1 MSKNIK
7 TQEAKLD
14 LITKFL
20 DYANCADAS
29 YAMLQYV
36 FKGIIKYK
44 NDNGNE
50 LEKKVDTQR
59 LGDKHNNQNSTYAR
73 AIQARFEQN
82 KIVKIEPKY
91 CISLINTCFDSKEIT
106 LDNDISRVGLNDAL
120 SKRTIDFVNRFKLLK
135 HQPNTTSGFSATLF
149 EDTKDNNQKII
160 VIRGTEPTSNFSVD
174 ILDADVDLALG
185 KVPYNQYLDM
195 IKFYSECVKEFP
207 NIIKDK
213 GLVIVG
219 HSLGGALAQLLTLSL
234 ASVNSS
240 ANVKEI
246 YTFNSPGAKE
256 LKALNLNQ
264 IYRIDG
270 KIINSDN
277 KEQALFY
284 QIRSY
289 KYQKSIEINLI
300 GYDSNL
306 FQNIKSYF
314 HNKTNLKEHYIF
326 IKTNII
332 YSKSTNYFYDI
343 FEVDE
348 VFINCVNQ
356 LLTNLN
362 IKNILATSD
371 NTYHIETDT
380 DSDASNT
387 KEVIQD
393 LGVDI
398 DGKHYIVNLGDR
410 FWDSH
415 FLEPT
420 IIELNYILNLMK
432 NKEIDNLLEYN
443 INKDEEL
450 WTFIKYHNNVLA
462 TARTR
467 YDDRILSY
475 FSIPKLS
482 NDFSNSL
489 EYLQIHYLPKE
500 PKKPLF
506 AANIQ
511 GFSSTQLQAL
521 EEYKIKK
528 AKYDEK
534 LKWYELYKVKYERE
548 QQIFNQKFKEYFSE
562 IIFYQNRLYSHKKTQ
577 EKIILNAIIQQINQK
592 DITYFNLYSVIE
604 FLKENKAYYKYIDLN
619 EIQDLILN
627 DLDNK
632 LGYFYCLYV
641 CINLIVLREDK
652 NTYFTQATAINNL
665 GYNSTFTKIFIL
677 DKEKLNDTYLDAR
690 KRLYKSINTLK
701 EKRNEKIKDI
711 QDYLN
716 KEISLQDNLNN
727 QSFNTKENDVNLI
740 LNEVFN
746 IEQFYDKNTNTIVLK
761 TNNIKIIFL
770 DKVNLQDLQDN
781 SNNTS
786 FISMSNLI
794 HIYDNHCDIFAK
806 DRSVLD
812 IKDIEEKYQIDFKSL
827 DIKIFL
833 NSTLLTGSNELPNNP
848 FYFGELDQDN
858 TIKQDTPSYYF
869 SPKDESSGLGRLSIF
884 YKNDELCLLNYSI
897 IENSLNIKLEC
908 LSKQSLEYK
917 DLISNTL
924 KEQKTTQVDKK
935 QAIAKLHALLENQNL
950 ECIHG
955 GKVILKSNKGKT
967 FKDDGVPIMLES
979 DLLNS
984 SIVACPNTIA
994 GVSVPCT
1001 KVVNVKGSL
1010 SQKKVNNEYVILQ
1023 ELISACKTDKG
1034 FALKVSFTPTKFKF
1048 DHSFDPKEGLGEQSK
1063 NQIELKEPI
1072 IRLHYKSD
1080 RFQKDNLP
1088 IYNLLINNEKKE
1100 QNKALNE
1107 FNIDLKDIE
1116 DINILNQ
1123 FKQDFSKDYEFKELN
1138 LSFDT
1143 NLIKLY
1149 FIIPKNIAKVYK
1161 SAYKEF
1167 ENKDLGVGYFTQLHE
1182 YDKIIKNALEDN
1194 KELNEYHFSFLAPA
1208 KMQNLKLQIAQG
1220 LDEILEDEDRKQE
1233 LYVCKFV
1240 VVNGV
1245 SENNAQEIIPDNVI
1259 RIQTQDGS
1267 GEFIEIV
1274 FPSQLELNDKP
1285 LEDVSYTFVPA
1296 LRGIKQFFKDTEYL
1310 KPRTLTK
1317 DEVLQIVDKL
1327 PKNVRD
1333 KRRRIVEN
1341 KEELDKLWKK
1351 LTKNSE
1357 EFENK
1362 VDKKYGQPIYMRKL
1376 DDQTIIQYKKTSKS
1390 GGETIEINSNKP
1402 RGNLKTIHIENGIKN
1417 EI

>member
-1 MSKNIK
+1 MLN
-7 TQEAKLD
+7 T
-14 LITKFL
+14 FL
-20 DYANCADAS
+20 Y
-29 YAMLQYV
+29 
-36 FKGIIKYK
+36 
-44 NDNGNE
+44 
-50 LEKKVDTQR
+50 
-59 LGDKHNNQNSTYAR
+59 
-73 AIQARFEQN
+73 
-82 KIVKIEPKY
+82 
-91 CISLINTCFDSKEIT
+91 
-106 LDNDISRVGLNDAL
+106 
-120 SKRTIDFVNRFKLLK
+120 
-135 HQPNTTSGFSATLF
+135 
-149 EDTKDNNQKII
+149 
-160 VIRGTEPTSNFSVD
+160 
-174 ILDADVDLALG
+174 
-185 KVPYNQYLDM
+185 
-195 IKFYSECVKEFP
+195 
-207 NIIKDK
+207 
-213 GLVIVG
+213 
-219 HSLGGALAQLLTLSL
+219 
-234 ASVNSS
+234 
-240 ANVKEI
+240 
-246 YTFNSPGAKE
+246 
-256 LKALNLNQ
+256 
-264 IYRIDG
+264 
-270 KIINSDN
+270 
-277 KEQALFY
+277 
-284 QIRSY
+284 
-289 KYQKSIEINLI
+289 
-300 GYDSNL
+300 
-306 FQNIKSYF
+306 
-314 HNKTNLKEHYIF
+314 
-326 IKTNII
+326 
-332 YSKSTNYFYDI
+332 
-343 FEVDE
+343 
-348 VFINCVNQ
+348 
-356 LLTNLN
+356 
-362 IKNILATSD
+362 
-371 NTYHIETDT
+371 
-380 DSDASNT
+380 
-387 KEVIQD
+387 
-393 LGVDI
+393 
-398 DGKHYIVNLGDR
+398 
-410 FWDSH
+410 
-415 FLEPT
+415 
-420 IIELNYILNLMK
+420 ELNYHHTKKTNSLVSAIFNLM
-432 NKEIDNLLEYN
+432 
-443 INKDEEL
+443 
-450 WTFIKYHNNVLA
+450 
-462 TARTR
+462 
-467 YDDRILSY
+467 
-475 FSIPKLS
+475 
-482 NDFSNSL
+482 
-489 EYLQIHYLPKE
+489 
-500 PKKPLF
+500 
-506 AANIQ
+506 
-511 GFSSTQLQAL
+511 
-521 EEYKIKK
+521 
-528 AKYDEK
+528 
-534 LKWYELYKVKYERE
+534 
-548 QQIFNQKFKEYFSE
+548 
-562 IIFYQNRLYSHKKTQ
+562 
-577 EKIILNAIIQQINQK
+577 QK
-592 DITYFNLYSVIE
+592 DKNFYIKHLDLKDIDEINIE
-604 FLKENKAYYKYIDLN
+604 SDISLLRA
-619 EIQDLILN
+619 
-627 DLDNK
+627 
-632 LGYFYCLYV
+632 LYV
-641 CINLIVLREDK
+641 CKEYVFYKE
-652 NTYFTQATAINNL
+652 NNETFL
-665 GYNSTFTKIFIL
+665 NSSVIGYNSTFTKIFIL

-897 IENSLNIKLEC
+897 LENSLNIKLEC

-1100 QNKALNE
+1100 QDKALNE
-1107 FNIDLKDIE
+1107 FNIDLKDLKDIE

-1245 SENNAQEIIPDNVI
+1245 SENNAQEKITHLSN
-1259 RIQTQDGS
+1259 DGQNLLKN
-1267 GEFIEIV
+1267 IE
-1274 FPSQLELNDKP
+1274 K
-1285 LEDVSYTFVPA
+1285 
-1296 LRGIKQFFKDTEYL
+1296 LRL
-1310 KPRTLTK
+1310 KPYNDQNGKEITSYVKGATIGYGHLIGQNEWDLYKNGITLQ
-1317 DEVLQIVDKL
+1317 EADKL
-1327 PKNVRD
+1327 FKSDLLPF
-1333 KRRRIVEN
+1333 EN
-1341 KEELDKLWKK
+1341 AV
-1351 LTKNSE
+1351 KNSINSSLAQN
-1357 EFENK
+1357 EFDALVILCFNIGIDNFKNSSVAKIINGEKTGYKTLKEAWMAWNKSQNK
-1362 VDKKYGQPIYMRKL
+1362 VMQGL
-1376 DDQTIIQYKKTSKS
+1376 
-1390 GGETIEINSNKP
+1390 INRRNA
-1402 RGNLKTIHIENGIKN
+1402 E
-1417 EI
+1417 

>member
-1 MSKNIK
+1 MIGK
-7 TQEAKLD
+7 D
-14 LITKFL
+14 FL
-20 DYANCADAS
+20 
-29 YAMLQYV
+29 
-36 FKGIIKYK
+36 
-44 NDNGNE
+44 
-50 LEKKVDTQR
+50 
-59 LGDKHNNQNSTYAR
+59 
-73 AIQARFEQN
+73 
-82 KIVKIEPKY
+82 
-91 CISLINTCFDSKEIT
+91 
-106 LDNDISRVGLNDAL
+106 
-120 SKRTIDFVNRFKLLK
+120 
-135 HQPNTTSGFSATLF
+135 
-149 EDTKDNNQKII
+149 
-160 VIRGTEPTSNFSVD
+160 
-174 ILDADVDLALG
+174 
-185 KVPYNQYLDM
+185 
-195 IKFYSECVKEFP
+195 YS
-207 NIIKDK
+207 IHKDK
-213 GLVIVG
+213 
-219 HSLGGALAQLLTLSL
+219 
-234 ASVNSS
+234 
-240 ANVKEI
+240 
-246 YTFNSPGAKE
+246 
-256 LKALNLNQ
+256 
-264 IYRIDG
+264 
-270 KIINSDN
+270 
-277 KEQALFY
+277 
-284 QIRSY
+284 
-289 KYQKSIEINLI
+289 KSIYLFCENKSII
-300 GYDSNL
+300 DCQSIYD
-306 FQNIKSYF
+306 
-314 HNKTNLKEHYIF
+314 
-326 IKTNII
+326 
-332 YSKSTNYFYDI
+332 
-343 FEVDE
+343 
-348 VFINCVNQ
+348 
-356 LLTNLN
+356 
-362 IKNILATSD
+362 
-371 NTYHIETDT
+371 
-380 DSDASNT
+380 
-387 KEVIQD
+387 
-393 LGVDI
+393 
-398 DGKHYIVNLGDR
+398 
-410 FWDSH
+410 
-415 FLEPT
+415 
-420 IIELNYILNLMK
+420 
-432 NKEIDNLLEYN
+432 
-443 INKDEEL
+443 
-450 WTFIKYHNNVLA
+450 
-462 TARTR
+462 
-467 YDDRILSY
+467 
-475 FSIPKLS
+475 
-482 NDFSNSL
+482 
-489 EYLQIHYLPKE
+489 
-500 PKKPLF
+500 
-506 AANIQ
+506 
-511 GFSSTQLQAL
+511 
-521 EEYKIKK
+521 
-528 AKYDEK
+528 
-534 LKWYELYKVKYERE
+534 ELYKLEATTDFTFE
-548 QQIFNQKFKEYFSE
+548 ELQS
-562 IIFYQNRLYSHKKTQ
+562 YQ
-577 EKIILNAIIQQINQK
+577 
-592 DITYFNLYSVIE
+592 
-604 FLKENKAYYKYIDLN
+604 AY
-619 EIQDLILN
+619 
-627 DLDNK
+627 
-632 LGYFYCLYV
+632 
-641 CINLIVLREDK
+641 
-652 NTYFTQATAINNL
+652 
-665 GYNSTFTKIFIL
+665 
-677 DKEKLNDTYLDAR
+677 
-690 KRLYKSINTLK
+690 
-701 EKRNEKIKDI
+701 
-711 QDYLN
+711 
-716 KEISLQDNLNN
+716 
-727 QSFNTKENDVNLI
+727 
-740 LNEVFN
+740 
-746 IEQFYDKNTNTIVLK
+746 
-761 TNNIKIIFL
+761 
-770 DKVNLQDLQDN
+770 
-781 SNNTS
+781 
-786 FISMSNLI
+786 
-794 HIYDNHCDIFAK
+794 
-806 DRSVLD
+806 
-812 IKDIEEKYQIDFKSL
+812 
-827 DIKIFL
+827 IFL

-869 SPKDESSGLGRLSIF
+869 SPKDESSGKGRLSIF

-897 IENSLNIKLEC
+897 LENSLNIKLEC

-1107 FNIDLKDIE
+1107 FNIDLKDLKDIE
-1116 DINILNQ
+1116 DLNILNQ

-1245 SENNAQEIIPDNVI
+1245 SENNTQEIIPDNVI

-1296 LRGIKQFFKDTEYL
+1296 LKFFKDTEYL

>member
-1 MSKNIK
+1 MIGK
-7 TQEAKLD
+7 D
-14 LITKFL
+14 FL
-20 DYANCADAS
+20 
-29 YAMLQYV
+29 
-36 FKGIIKYK
+36 
-44 NDNGNE
+44 
-50 LEKKVDTQR
+50 
-59 LGDKHNNQNSTYAR
+59 
-73 AIQARFEQN
+73 
-82 KIVKIEPKY
+82 
-91 CISLINTCFDSKEIT
+91 
-106 LDNDISRVGLNDAL
+106 
-120 SKRTIDFVNRFKLLK
+120 
-135 HQPNTTSGFSATLF
+135 
-149 EDTKDNNQKII
+149 
-160 VIRGTEPTSNFSVD
+160 
-174 ILDADVDLALG
+174 
-185 KVPYNQYLDM
+185 
-195 IKFYSECVKEFP
+195 YS
-207 NIIKDK
+207 IHKDK
-213 GLVIVG
+213 
-219 HSLGGALAQLLTLSL
+219 
-234 ASVNSS
+234 
-240 ANVKEI
+240 
-246 YTFNSPGAKE
+246 
-256 LKALNLNQ
+256 
-264 IYRIDG
+264 
-270 KIINSDN
+270 
-277 KEQALFY
+277 
-284 QIRSY
+284 
-289 KYQKSIEINLI
+289 KSIYLFCENKSII
-300 GYDSNL
+300 DCQSIYD
-306 FQNIKSYF
+306 
-314 HNKTNLKEHYIF
+314 
-326 IKTNII
+326 
-332 YSKSTNYFYDI
+332 
-343 FEVDE
+343 
-348 VFINCVNQ
+348 
-356 LLTNLN
+356 
-362 IKNILATSD
+362 
-371 NTYHIETDT
+371 
-380 DSDASNT
+380 
-387 KEVIQD
+387 
-393 LGVDI
+393 
-398 DGKHYIVNLGDR
+398 
-410 FWDSH
+410 
-415 FLEPT
+415 
-420 IIELNYILNLMK
+420 
-432 NKEIDNLLEYN
+432 
-443 INKDEEL
+443 
-450 WTFIKYHNNVLA
+450 
-462 TARTR
+462 
-467 YDDRILSY
+467 
-475 FSIPKLS
+475 
-482 NDFSNSL
+482 
-489 EYLQIHYLPKE
+489 
-500 PKKPLF
+500 
-506 AANIQ
+506 
-511 GFSSTQLQAL
+511 
-521 EEYKIKK
+521 
-528 AKYDEK
+528 
-534 LKWYELYKVKYERE
+534 ELYKLEATTDFTFE
-548 QQIFNQKFKEYFSE
+548 ELQN
-562 IIFYQNRLYSHKKTQ
+562 YQ
-577 EKIILNAIIQQINQK
+577 
-592 DITYFNLYSVIE
+592 
-604 FLKENKAYYKYIDLN
+604 AY
-619 EIQDLILN
+619 
-627 DLDNK
+627 
-632 LGYFYCLYV
+632 
-641 CINLIVLREDK
+641 
-652 NTYFTQATAINNL
+652 
-665 GYNSTFTKIFIL
+665 
-677 DKEKLNDTYLDAR
+677 
-690 KRLYKSINTLK
+690 
-701 EKRNEKIKDI
+701 
-711 QDYLN
+711 
-716 KEISLQDNLNN
+716 
-727 QSFNTKENDVNLI
+727 
-740 LNEVFN
+740 
-746 IEQFYDKNTNTIVLK
+746 
-761 TNNIKIIFL
+761 
-770 DKVNLQDLQDN
+770 
-781 SNNTS
+781 
-786 FISMSNLI
+786 
-794 HIYDNHCDIFAK
+794 
-806 DRSVLD
+806 
-812 IKDIEEKYQIDFKSL
+812 
-827 DIKIFL
+827 IFL

-1107 FNIDLKDIE
+1107 FNIDLKDLKDIE

-1167 ENKDLGVGYFTQLHE
+1167 KNKDLGAGYFTQLHE

-1245 SENNAQEIIPDNVI
+1245 SENNTQEIIPDNVI

-1296 LRGIKQFFKDTEYL
+1296 LKFFKDTEYL

>member
-1 MSKNIK
+1 MLN
-7 TQEAKLD
+7 T
-14 LITKFL
+14 FL
-20 DYANCADAS
+20 Y
-29 YAMLQYV
+29 
-36 FKGIIKYK
+36 
-44 NDNGNE
+44 
-50 LEKKVDTQR
+50 
-59 LGDKHNNQNSTYAR
+59 
-73 AIQARFEQN
+73 
-82 KIVKIEPKY
+82 
-91 CISLINTCFDSKEIT
+91 
-106 LDNDISRVGLNDAL
+106 
-120 SKRTIDFVNRFKLLK
+120 
-135 HQPNTTSGFSATLF
+135 
-149 EDTKDNNQKII
+149 
-160 VIRGTEPTSNFSVD
+160 
-174 ILDADVDLALG
+174 
-185 KVPYNQYLDM
+185 
-195 IKFYSECVKEFP
+195 
-207 NIIKDK
+207 
-213 GLVIVG
+213 
-219 HSLGGALAQLLTLSL
+219 
-234 ASVNSS
+234 
-240 ANVKEI
+240 
-246 YTFNSPGAKE
+246 
-256 LKALNLNQ
+256 
-264 IYRIDG
+264 
-270 KIINSDN
+270 
-277 KEQALFY
+277 
-284 QIRSY
+284 
-289 KYQKSIEINLI
+289 
-300 GYDSNL
+300 
-306 FQNIKSYF
+306 
-314 HNKTNLKEHYIF
+314 
-326 IKTNII
+326 
-332 YSKSTNYFYDI
+332 
-343 FEVDE
+343 
-348 VFINCVNQ
+348 
-356 LLTNLN
+356 
-362 IKNILATSD
+362 
-371 NTYHIETDT
+371 
-380 DSDASNT
+380 
-387 KEVIQD
+387 
-393 LGVDI
+393 
-398 DGKHYIVNLGDR
+398 
-410 FWDSH
+410 
-415 FLEPT
+415 
-420 IIELNYILNLMK
+420 ELNYHHTKKTKSLVSAIFNLM
-432 NKEIDNLLEYN
+432 
-443 INKDEEL
+443 
-450 WTFIKYHNNVLA
+450 
-462 TARTR
+462 
-467 YDDRILSY
+467 
-475 FSIPKLS
+475 
-482 NDFSNSL
+482 
-489 EYLQIHYLPKE
+489 
-500 PKKPLF
+500 
-506 AANIQ
+506 
-511 GFSSTQLQAL
+511 
-521 EEYKIKK
+521 
-528 AKYDEK
+528 
-534 LKWYELYKVKYERE
+534 
-548 QQIFNQKFKEYFSE
+548 
-562 IIFYQNRLYSHKKTQ
+562 
-577 EKIILNAIIQQINQK
+577 QK
-592 DITYFNLYSVIE
+592 DKNFYIKHLDLKDIDEINIE
-604 FLKENKAYYKYIDLN
+604 SDISLLRA
-619 EIQDLILN
+619 
-627 DLDNK
+627 
-632 LGYFYCLYV
+632 LYV
-641 CINLIVLREDK
+641 CKEYVFYKE
-652 NTYFTQATAINNL
+652 NNETFL
-665 GYNSTFTKIFIL
+665 NSSVIGYNSTFTKIFIL

-711 QDYLN
+711 QDYLD

-770 DKVNLQDLQDN
+770 DKVNLQDN

-984 SIVACPNTIA
+984 SIVACPHTIA
-994 GVSVPCT
+994 NVSYPCT

-1100 QNKALNE
+1100 QDKALNE
-1107 FNIDLKDIE
+1107 FNIDLKDLKDIE

-1167 ENKDLGVGYFTQLHE
+1167 ENKDLGAGYFTQLHE

-1245 SENNAQEIIPDNVI
+1245 SENNTQEIIPDNVI

>member
-1 MSKNIK
+1 
-7 TQEAKLD
+7 
-14 LITKFL
+14 
-20 DYANCADAS
+20 
-29 YAMLQYV
+29 
-36 FKGIIKYK
+36 
-44 NDNGNE
+44 
-50 LEKKVDTQR
+50 
-59 LGDKHNNQNSTYAR
+59 
-73 AIQARFEQN
+73 
-82 KIVKIEPKY
+82 
-91 CISLINTCFDSKEIT
+91 
-106 LDNDISRVGLNDAL
+106 
-120 SKRTIDFVNRFKLLK
+120 
-135 HQPNTTSGFSATLF
+135 
-149 EDTKDNNQKII
+149 
-160 VIRGTEPTSNFSVD
+160 
-174 ILDADVDLALG
+174 
-185 KVPYNQYLDM
+185 
-195 IKFYSECVKEFP
+195 
-207 NIIKDK
+207 
-213 GLVIVG
+213 
-219 HSLGGALAQLLTLSL
+219 
-234 ASVNSS
+234 
-240 ANVKEI
+240 
-246 YTFNSPGAKE
+246 
-256 LKALNLNQ
+256 
-264 IYRIDG
+264 
-270 KIINSDN
+270 
-277 KEQALFY
+277 
-284 QIRSY
+284 
-289 KYQKSIEINLI
+289 
-300 GYDSNL
+300 
-306 FQNIKSYF
+306 
-314 HNKTNLKEHYIF
+314 
-326 IKTNII
+326 
-332 YSKSTNYFYDI
+332 
-343 FEVDE
+343 
-348 VFINCVNQ
+348 
-356 LLTNLN
+356 
-362 IKNILATSD
+362 
-371 NTYHIETDT
+371 
-380 DSDASNT
+380 
-387 KEVIQD
+387 
-393 LGVDI
+393 
-398 DGKHYIVNLGDR
+398 
-410 FWDSH
+410 
-415 FLEPT
+415 
-420 IIELNYILNLMK
+420 
-432 NKEIDNLLEYN
+432 
-443 INKDEEL
+443 
-450 WTFIKYHNNVLA
+450 
-462 TARTR
+462 
-467 YDDRILSY
+467 
-475 FSIPKLS
+475 
-482 NDFSNSL
+482 
-489 EYLQIHYLPKE
+489 
-500 PKKPLF
+500 
-506 AANIQ
+506 
-511 GFSSTQLQAL
+511 
-521 EEYKIKK
+521 
-528 AKYDEK
+528 
-534 LKWYELYKVKYERE
+534 
-548 QQIFNQKFKEYFSE
+548 
-562 IIFYQNRLYSHKKTQ
+562 
-577 EKIILNAIIQQINQK
+577 
-592 DITYFNLYSVIE
+592 
-604 FLKENKAYYKYIDLN
+604 
-619 EIQDLILN
+619 
-627 DLDNK
+627 
-632 LGYFYCLYV
+632 
-641 CINLIVLREDK
+641 
-652 NTYFTQATAINNL
+652 
-665 GYNSTFTKIFIL
+665 
-677 DKEKLNDTYLDAR
+677 
-690 KRLYKSINTLK
+690 
-701 EKRNEKIKDI
+701 
-711 QDYLN
+711 
-716 KEISLQDNLNN
+716 
-727 QSFNTKENDVNLI
+727 NTKENDVNLI

-770 DKVNLQDLQDN
+770 DKVNLQDN

-1100 QNKALNE
+1100 QDKALNE
-1107 FNIDLKDIE
+1107 FNIDLKDLKDIE

-1245 SENNAQEIIPDNVI
+1245 SENNAQEKITHLSN
-1259 RIQTQDGS
+1259 DGQNLLKN
-1267 GEFIEIV
+1267 IE
-1274 FPSQLELNDKP
+1274 K
-1285 LEDVSYTFVPA
+1285 
-1296 LRGIKQFFKDTEYL
+1296 LRL
-1310 KPRTLTK
+1310 KPYNDQNGKEITSYVKGATIGYGHLIGQNEWDLYKNGITLQ
-1317 DEVLQIVDKL
+1317 EADKL
-1327 PKNVRD
+1327 FKSDLLPF
-1333 KRRRIVEN
+1333 EN
-1341 KEELDKLWKK
+1341 AV
-1351 LTKNSE
+1351 KNSINSSLAQN
-1357 EFENK
+1357 EFDALVILCFNIGIDNFKNSSVAKIINGEKTGYKTLKEAWMAWNKSQNK
-1362 VDKKYGQPIYMRKL
+1362 VMQGLINRRNAEYKL
-1376 DDQTIIQYKKTSKS
+1376 YIQ
-1390 GGETIEINSNKP
+1390 GGYEKW
-1402 RGNLKTIHIENGIKN
+1402 
-1417 EI
+1417 

>member
-1 MSKNIK
+1 MLN
-7 TQEAKLD
+7 T
-14 LITKFL
+14 FL
-20 DYANCADAS
+20 Y
-29 YAMLQYV
+29 
-36 FKGIIKYK
+36 
-44 NDNGNE
+44 
-50 LEKKVDTQR
+50 
-59 LGDKHNNQNSTYAR
+59 
-73 AIQARFEQN
+73 
-82 KIVKIEPKY
+82 
-91 CISLINTCFDSKEIT
+91 
-106 LDNDISRVGLNDAL
+106 
-120 SKRTIDFVNRFKLLK
+120 
-135 HQPNTTSGFSATLF
+135 
-149 EDTKDNNQKII
+149 
-160 VIRGTEPTSNFSVD
+160 
-174 ILDADVDLALG
+174 
-185 KVPYNQYLDM
+185 
-195 IKFYSECVKEFP
+195 
-207 NIIKDK
+207 
-213 GLVIVG
+213 
-219 HSLGGALAQLLTLSL
+219 
-234 ASVNSS
+234 
-240 ANVKEI
+240 
-246 YTFNSPGAKE
+246 
-256 LKALNLNQ
+256 
-264 IYRIDG
+264 
-270 KIINSDN
+270 
-277 KEQALFY
+277 
-284 QIRSY
+284 
-289 KYQKSIEINLI
+289 
-300 GYDSNL
+300 
-306 FQNIKSYF
+306 
-314 HNKTNLKEHYIF
+314 
-326 IKTNII
+326 
-332 YSKSTNYFYDI
+332 
-343 FEVDE
+343 
-348 VFINCVNQ
+348 
-356 LLTNLN
+356 
-362 IKNILATSD
+362 
-371 NTYHIETDT
+371 
-380 DSDASNT
+380 
-387 KEVIQD
+387 
-393 LGVDI
+393 
-398 DGKHYIVNLGDR
+398 
-410 FWDSH
+410 
-415 FLEPT
+415 
-420 IIELNYILNLMK
+420 ELNYHHTKKTKSLVSAIFNLM
-432 NKEIDNLLEYN
+432 
-443 INKDEEL
+443 
-450 WTFIKYHNNVLA
+450 
-462 TARTR
+462 
-467 YDDRILSY
+467 
-475 FSIPKLS
+475 
-482 NDFSNSL
+482 
-489 EYLQIHYLPKE
+489 
-500 PKKPLF
+500 
-506 AANIQ
+506 
-511 GFSSTQLQAL
+511 
-521 EEYKIKK
+521 
-528 AKYDEK
+528 
-534 LKWYELYKVKYERE
+534 
-548 QQIFNQKFKEYFSE
+548 
-562 IIFYQNRLYSHKKTQ
+562 
-577 EKIILNAIIQQINQK
+577 QK
-592 DITYFNLYSVIE
+592 DKNFYIKHLDLKDIDEINIE
-604 FLKENKAYYKYIDLN
+604 SDISLLRA
-619 EIQDLILN
+619 
-627 DLDNK
+627 
-632 LGYFYCLYV
+632 LYV
-641 CINLIVLREDK
+641 CKEYVFYKE
-652 NTYFTQATAINNL
+652 NNETFL
-665 GYNSTFTKIFIL
+665 NSSVIGYNSTFTKIFIL
-677 DKEKLNDTYLDAR
+677 DKENLNDAYLDAR

-711 QDYLN
+711 QAYLD

-770 DKVNLQDLQDN
+770 DKVNLQDN

-1100 QNKALNE
+1100 QDKALNE
-1107 FNIDLKDIE
+1107 FNIDLKDLKDIE

-1245 SENNAQEIIPDNVI
+1245 SENNAQEKITHLSN
-1259 RIQTQDGS
+1259 DGQNLLKN
-1267 GEFIEIV
+1267 IE
-1274 FPSQLELNDKP
+1274 K
-1285 LEDVSYTFVPA
+1285 
-1296 LRGIKQFFKDTEYL
+1296 LRL
-1310 KPRTLTK
+1310 KPYNDQNGKEITSYVKGTTIGYGHLIGQNEWDLYKNGITLQ
-1317 DEVLQIVDKL
+1317 EADKL
-1327 PKNVRD
+1327 FKSDLLP
-1333 KRRRIVEN
+1333 
-1341 KEELDKLWKK
+1341 
-1351 LTKNSE
+1351 
-1357 EFENK
+1357 FENAVK
-1362 VDKKYGQPIYMRKL
+1362 
-1376 DDQTIIQYKKTSKS
+1376 IQ
-1390 GGETIEINSNKP
+1390 
-1402 RGNLKTIHIENGIKN
+1402 
-1417 EI
+1417 

>member
-1 MSKNIK
+1 MLN
-7 TQEAKLD
+7 T
-14 LITKFL
+14 FL
-20 DYANCADAS
+20 Y
-29 YAMLQYV
+29 
-36 FKGIIKYK
+36 
-44 NDNGNE
+44 
-50 LEKKVDTQR
+50 
-59 LGDKHNNQNSTYAR
+59 
-73 AIQARFEQN
+73 
-82 KIVKIEPKY
+82 
-91 CISLINTCFDSKEIT
+91 
-106 LDNDISRVGLNDAL
+106 
-120 SKRTIDFVNRFKLLK
+120 
-135 HQPNTTSGFSATLF
+135 
-149 EDTKDNNQKII
+149 
-160 VIRGTEPTSNFSVD
+160 
-174 ILDADVDLALG
+174 
-185 KVPYNQYLDM
+185 
-195 IKFYSECVKEFP
+195 
-207 NIIKDK
+207 
-213 GLVIVG
+213 
-219 HSLGGALAQLLTLSL
+219 
-234 ASVNSS
+234 
-240 ANVKEI
+240 
-246 YTFNSPGAKE
+246 
-256 LKALNLNQ
+256 
-264 IYRIDG
+264 
-270 KIINSDN
+270 
-277 KEQALFY
+277 
-284 QIRSY
+284 
-289 KYQKSIEINLI
+289 
-300 GYDSNL
+300 
-306 FQNIKSYF
+306 
-314 HNKTNLKEHYIF
+314 
-326 IKTNII
+326 
-332 YSKSTNYFYDI
+332 
-343 FEVDE
+343 
-348 VFINCVNQ
+348 
-356 LLTNLN
+356 
-362 IKNILATSD
+362 
-371 NTYHIETDT
+371 
-380 DSDASNT
+380 
-387 KEVIQD
+387 
-393 LGVDI
+393 
-398 DGKHYIVNLGDR
+398 
-410 FWDSH
+410 
-415 FLEPT
+415 
-420 IIELNYILNLMK
+420 ELNYHHTKKTKSLVSAIFNLM
-432 NKEIDNLLEYN
+432 
-443 INKDEEL
+443 
-450 WTFIKYHNNVLA
+450 
-462 TARTR
+462 
-467 YDDRILSY
+467 
-475 FSIPKLS
+475 
-482 NDFSNSL
+482 
-489 EYLQIHYLPKE
+489 
-500 PKKPLF
+500 
-506 AANIQ
+506 
-511 GFSSTQLQAL
+511 
-521 EEYKIKK
+521 
-528 AKYDEK
+528 
-534 LKWYELYKVKYERE
+534 
-548 QQIFNQKFKEYFSE
+548 
-562 IIFYQNRLYSHKKTQ
+562 
-577 EKIILNAIIQQINQK
+577 QK
-592 DITYFNLYSVIE
+592 DKNFYIKHLDLKDIDEINIE
-604 FLKENKAYYKYIDLN
+604 SDISLLRA
-619 EIQDLILN
+619 
-627 DLDNK
+627 
-632 LGYFYCLYV
+632 LYV
-641 CINLIVLREDK
+641 CKEYVFYKE
-652 NTYFTQATAINNL
+652 NNETFL
-665 GYNSTFTKIFIL
+665 NSSVIGYNSTFTKIFIL

-711 QDYLN
+711 QDYLD

-770 DKVNLQDLQDN
+770 DKVNLQDN

-1100 QNKALNE
+1100 QDKALNE
-1107 FNIDLKDIE
+1107 FNIDLKDLKDIE

-1245 SENNAQEIIPDNVI
+1245 SENNTQEIIPDNVI

>member
-1 MSKNIK
+1 MDR
-7 TQEAKLD
+7 ELF
-14 LITKFL
+14 ITRLAFI
-20 DYANCADAS
+20 N
-29 YAMLQYV
+29 
-36 FKGIIKYK
+36 
-44 NDNGNE
+44 ND
-50 LEKKVDTQR
+50 
-59 LGDKHNNQNSTYAR
+59 
-73 AIQARFEQN
+73 
-82 KIVKIEPKY
+82 
-91 CISLINTCFDSKEIT
+91 EI
-106 LDNDISRVGLNDAL
+106 D
-120 SKRTIDFVNRFKLLK
+120 TIDK
-135 HQPNTTSGFSATLF
+135 
-149 EDTKDNNQKII
+149 
-160 VIRGTEPTSNFSVD
+160 
-174 ILDADVDLALG
+174 
-185 KVPYNQYLDM
+185 
-195 IKFYSECVKEFP
+195 
-207 NIIKDK
+207 
-213 GLVIVG
+213 
-219 HSLGGALAQLLTLSL
+219 
-234 ASVNSS
+234 NSS
-240 ANVKEI
+240 IA
-246 YTFNSPGAKE
+246 Y
-256 LKALNLNQ
+256 LKALYQCENSIAINYNQ
-264 IYRIDG
+264 
-270 KIINSDN
+270 
-277 KEQALFY
+277 
-284 QIRSY
+284 
-289 KYQKSIEINLI
+289 
-300 GYDSNL
+300 
-306 FQNIKSYF
+306 
-314 HNKTNLKEHYIF
+314 
-326 IKTNII
+326 
-332 YSKSTNYFYDI
+332 
-343 FEVDE
+343 
-348 VFINCVNQ
+348 
-356 LLTNLN
+356 
-362 IKNILATSD
+362 
-371 NTYHIETDT
+371 
-380 DSDASNT
+380 
-387 KEVIQD
+387 
-393 LGVDI
+393 
-398 DGKHYIVNLGDR
+398 
-410 FWDSH
+410 
-415 FLEPT
+415 
-420 IIELNYILNLMK
+420 
-432 NKEIDNLLEYN
+432 
-443 INKDEEL
+443 EEL
-450 WTFIKYHNNVLA
+450 
-462 TARTR
+462 
-467 YDDRILSY
+467 
-475 FSIPKLS
+475 
-482 NDFSNSL
+482 
-489 EYLQIHYLPKE
+489 
-500 PKKPLF
+500 
-506 AANIQ
+506 
-511 GFSSTQLQAL
+511 
-521 EEYKIKK
+521 
-528 AKYDEK
+528 
-534 LKWYELYKVKYERE
+534 
-548 QQIFNQKFKEYFSE
+548 
-562 IIFYQNRLYSHKKTQ
+562 
-577 EKIILNAIIQQINQK
+577 
-592 DITYFNLYSVIE
+592 
-604 FLKENKAYYKYIDLN
+604 
-619 EIQDLILN
+619 
-627 DLDNK
+627 
-632 LGYFYCLYV
+632 
-641 CINLIVLREDK
+641 
-652 NTYFTQATAINNL
+652 FTQATAINNL

-690 KRLYKSINTLK
+690 KRLNKSINTLK

-827 DIKIFL
+827 DTKIFL

-858 TIKQDTPSYYF
+858 AIKQDTPSYYF
-869 SPKDESSGLGRLSIF
+869 SPKDESSGLGKLSIF

-984 SIVACPNTIA
+984 SIVACLNTIA

-1023 ELISACKTDKG
+1023 ELISACITDKG

-1100 QNKALNE
+1100 QNKALSE
-1107 FNIDLKDIE
+1107 LNIDQKDLKDIE

-1167 ENKDLGVGYFTQLHE
+1167 ENKDLGAGYFTQLHE

-1194 KELNEYHFSFLAPA
+1194 KELNEYHFSFLTPA

-1245 SENNAQEIIPDNVI
+1245 SENNAQEKITHLSN
-1259 RIQTQDGS
+1259 DGQNLLKN
-1267 GEFIEIV
+1267 IE
-1274 FPSQLELNDKP
+1274 K
-1285 LEDVSYTFVPA
+1285 
-1296 LRGIKQFFKDTEYL
+1296 LRL
-1310 KPRTLTK
+1310 KPYNDQNGKEITSYVKGATIGYGHLIGQNEWDLYKNGITLQ
-1317 DEVLQIVDKL
+1317 EADKL
-1327 PKNVRD
+1327 FKSDLLPF
-1333 KRRRIVEN
+1333 EN
-1341 KEELDKLWKK
+1341 AV
-1351 LTKNSE
+1351 KNSINSSLAQN
-1357 EFENK
+1357 EFDALVILCFNIGIDNFKNSSVAKIINGEKTGYKTLKEAWMAWNKSQNK
-1362 VDKKYGQPIYMRKL
+1362 VMQGLINRRNAEYKL
-1376 DDQTIIQYKKTSKS
+1376 YIQ
-1390 GGETIEINSNKP
+1390 GGYEKW
-1402 RGNLKTIHIENGIKN
+1402 
-1417 EI
+1417 

>member
-1 MSKNIK
+1 N
-7 TQEAKLD
+7 
-14 LITKFL
+14 
-20 DYANCADAS
+20 
-29 YAMLQYV
+29 
-36 FKGIIKYK
+36 
-44 NDNGNE
+44 ND
-50 LEKKVDTQR
+50 
-59 LGDKHNNQNSTYAR
+59 
-73 AIQARFEQN
+73 
-82 KIVKIEPKY
+82 
-91 CISLINTCFDSKEIT
+91 EI
-106 LDNDISRVGLNDAL
+106 D
-120 SKRTIDFVNRFKLLK
+120 TIDK
-135 HQPNTTSGFSATLF
+135 
-149 EDTKDNNQKII
+149 
-160 VIRGTEPTSNFSVD
+160 
-174 ILDADVDLALG
+174 
-185 KVPYNQYLDM
+185 
-195 IKFYSECVKEFP
+195 
-207 NIIKDK
+207 
-213 GLVIVG
+213 
-219 HSLGGALAQLLTLSL
+219 
-234 ASVNSS
+234 NSS
-240 ANVKEI
+240 IA
-246 YTFNSPGAKE
+246 Y
-256 LKALNLNQ
+256 LKALYQCENSIAINYNQ
-264 IYRIDG
+264 
-270 KIINSDN
+270 
-277 KEQALFY
+277 
-284 QIRSY
+284 
-289 KYQKSIEINLI
+289 
-300 GYDSNL
+300 
-306 FQNIKSYF
+306 
-314 HNKTNLKEHYIF
+314 
-326 IKTNII
+326 
-332 YSKSTNYFYDI
+332 
-343 FEVDE
+343 
-348 VFINCVNQ
+348 
-356 LLTNLN
+356 
-362 IKNILATSD
+362 
-371 NTYHIETDT
+371 
-380 DSDASNT
+380 
-387 KEVIQD
+387 
-393 LGVDI
+393 
-398 DGKHYIVNLGDR
+398 
-410 FWDSH
+410 
-415 FLEPT
+415 
-420 IIELNYILNLMK
+420 
-432 NKEIDNLLEYN
+432 
-443 INKDEEL
+443 EEL
-450 WTFIKYHNNVLA
+450 
-462 TARTR
+462 
-467 YDDRILSY
+467 
-475 FSIPKLS
+475 
-482 NDFSNSL
+482 
-489 EYLQIHYLPKE
+489 
-500 PKKPLF
+500 
-506 AANIQ
+506 
-511 GFSSTQLQAL
+511 
-521 EEYKIKK
+521 
-528 AKYDEK
+528 
-534 LKWYELYKVKYERE
+534 
-548 QQIFNQKFKEYFSE
+548 
-562 IIFYQNRLYSHKKTQ
+562 
-577 EKIILNAIIQQINQK
+577 
-592 DITYFNLYSVIE
+592 
-604 FLKENKAYYKYIDLN
+604 
-619 EIQDLILN
+619 
-627 DLDNK
+627 
-632 LGYFYCLYV
+632 
-641 CINLIVLREDK
+641 
-652 NTYFTQATAINNL
+652 FTQATAINNL

-677 DKEKLNDTYLDAR
+677 DKENLNDTYLDAR

-770 DKVNLQDLQDN
+770 DKVNLQDN

-1100 QNKALNE
+1100 QDKALNE
-1107 FNIDLKDIE
+1107 FNIDLKDLKDIE

-1245 SENNAQEIIPDNVI
+1245 SENNAQEKITHLSN
-1259 RIQTQDGS
+1259 DGQNLLKN
-1267 GEFIEIV
+1267 IE
-1274 FPSQLELNDKP
+1274 K
-1285 LEDVSYTFVPA
+1285 
-1296 LRGIKQFFKDTEYL
+1296 LRL
-1310 KPRTLTK
+1310 KPYNDQNGKEITSYVKGATIGYGHLIGQNEWDLYKNGITLQ
-1317 DEVLQIVDKL
+1317 EADKL
-1327 PKNVRD
+1327 FKSDLLPF
-1333 KRRRIVEN
+1333 EN
-1341 KEELDKLWKK
+1341 AV
-1351 LTKNSE
+1351 KNSINSSLAQN
-1357 EFENK
+1357 EFDALVILCFNIGIDNFKNSSVAKIINGEKTGYKTLKEAWMAWNKSQNK
-1362 VDKKYGQPIYMRKL
+1362 VMQGLINRRNAEYKL
-1376 DDQTIIQYKKTSKS
+1376 YIQ
-1390 GGETIEINSNKP
+1390 GGYEKW
-1402 RGNLKTIHIENGIKN
+1402 
-1417 EI
+1417 

>member
-1 MSKNIK
+1 
-7 TQEAKLD
+7 ELF
-14 LITKFL
+14 ITRLAFI
-20 DYANCADAS
+20 N
-29 YAMLQYV
+29 
-36 FKGIIKYK
+36 
-44 NDNGNE
+44 ND
-50 LEKKVDTQR
+50 
-59 LGDKHNNQNSTYAR
+59 
-73 AIQARFEQN
+73 
-82 KIVKIEPKY
+82 
-91 CISLINTCFDSKEIT
+91 EI
-106 LDNDISRVGLNDAL
+106 D
-120 SKRTIDFVNRFKLLK
+120 TIDK
-135 HQPNTTSGFSATLF
+135 
-149 EDTKDNNQKII
+149 
-160 VIRGTEPTSNFSVD
+160 
-174 ILDADVDLALG
+174 
-185 KVPYNQYLDM
+185 
-195 IKFYSECVKEFP
+195 
-207 NIIKDK
+207 
-213 GLVIVG
+213 
-219 HSLGGALAQLLTLSL
+219 
-234 ASVNSS
+234 NSS
-240 ANVKEI
+240 IA
-246 YTFNSPGAKE
+246 Y
-256 LKALNLNQ
+256 LKALYQCENSIAINYNQ
-264 IYRIDG
+264 
-270 KIINSDN
+270 
-277 KEQALFY
+277 
-284 QIRSY
+284 
-289 KYQKSIEINLI
+289 
-300 GYDSNL
+300 
-306 FQNIKSYF
+306 
-314 HNKTNLKEHYIF
+314 
-326 IKTNII
+326 
-332 YSKSTNYFYDI
+332 
-343 FEVDE
+343 
-348 VFINCVNQ
+348 
-356 LLTNLN
+356 
-362 IKNILATSD
+362 
-371 NTYHIETDT
+371 
-380 DSDASNT
+380 
-387 KEVIQD
+387 
-393 LGVDI
+393 
-398 DGKHYIVNLGDR
+398 
-410 FWDSH
+410 
-415 FLEPT
+415 
-420 IIELNYILNLMK
+420 
-432 NKEIDNLLEYN
+432 
-443 INKDEEL
+443 EEL
-450 WTFIKYHNNVLA
+450 
-462 TARTR
+462 
-467 YDDRILSY
+467 
-475 FSIPKLS
+475 
-482 NDFSNSL
+482 
-489 EYLQIHYLPKE
+489 
-500 PKKPLF
+500 
-506 AANIQ
+506 
-511 GFSSTQLQAL
+511 
-521 EEYKIKK
+521 
-528 AKYDEK
+528 
-534 LKWYELYKVKYERE
+534 
-548 QQIFNQKFKEYFSE
+548 
-562 IIFYQNRLYSHKKTQ
+562 
-577 EKIILNAIIQQINQK
+577 
-592 DITYFNLYSVIE
+592 
-604 FLKENKAYYKYIDLN
+604 
-619 EIQDLILN
+619 
-627 DLDNK
+627 
-632 LGYFYCLYV
+632 
-641 CINLIVLREDK
+641 
-652 NTYFTQATAINNL
+652 FTQATAINNL

-677 DKEKLNDTYLDAR
+677 DKENLNDTYLDAR

-770 DKVNLQDLQDN
+770 DKVNLQDN

-1100 QNKALNE
+1100 QDKALNE
-1107 FNIDLKDIE
+1107 FNIDLKDLKDIE

-1245 SENNAQEIIPDNVI
+1245 SENNAQEKITHLSN
-1259 RIQTQDGS
+1259 DGQNLLKN
-1267 GEFIEIV
+1267 IE
-1274 FPSQLELNDKP
+1274 K
-1285 LEDVSYTFVPA
+1285 
-1296 LRGIKQFFKDTEYL
+1296 LRL
-1310 KPRTLTK
+1310 KPYNDQNGKEITSYVKGATIGYGHLIGQNEWDLYKNGITLQ
-1317 DEVLQIVDKL
+1317 EADKL
-1327 PKNVRD
+1327 FKSDLLPF
-1333 KRRRIVEN
+1333 EN
-1341 KEELDKLWKK
+1341 AV
-1351 LTKNSE
+1351 KNSINSSLAQN
-1357 EFENK
+1357 EFDALVILCFNIGIDNFKNSSVAKIINGEKTGYKTLKEAWMAWNKSQNK
-1362 VDKKYGQPIYMRKL
+1362 VMQGLINRRNAEYKL
-1376 DDQTIIQYKKTSKS
+1376 YIQ
-1390 GGETIEINSNKP
+1390 GGYEKW
-1402 RGNLKTIHIENGIKN
+1402 
-1417 EI
+1417 

>member
-1 MSKNIK
+1 M
-7 TQEAKLD
+7 
-14 LITKFL
+14 
-20 DYANCADAS
+20 
-29 YAMLQYV
+29 
-36 FKGIIKYK
+36 
-44 NDNGNE
+44 
-50 LEKKVDTQR
+50 
-59 LGDKHNNQNSTYAR
+59 
-73 AIQARFEQN
+73 
-82 KIVKIEPKY
+82 
-91 CISLINTCFDSKEIT
+91 
-106 LDNDISRVGLNDAL
+106 
-120 SKRTIDFVNRFKLLK
+120 
-135 HQPNTTSGFSATLF
+135 
-149 EDTKDNNQKII
+149 
-160 VIRGTEPTSNFSVD
+160 
-174 ILDADVDLALG
+174 
-185 KVPYNQYLDM
+185 
-195 IKFYSECVKEFP
+195 
-207 NIIKDK
+207 
-213 GLVIVG
+213 
-219 HSLGGALAQLLTLSL
+219 
-234 ASVNSS
+234 
-240 ANVKEI
+240 
-246 YTFNSPGAKE
+246 
-256 LKALNLNQ
+256 
-264 IYRIDG
+264 
-270 KIINSDN
+270 
-277 KEQALFY
+277 
-284 QIRSY
+284 
-289 KYQKSIEINLI
+289 
-300 GYDSNL
+300 
-306 FQNIKSYF
+306 
-314 HNKTNLKEHYIF
+314 
-326 IKTNII
+326 
-332 YSKSTNYFYDI
+332 
-343 FEVDE
+343 
-348 VFINCVNQ
+348 
-356 LLTNLN
+356 
-362 IKNILATSD
+362 
-371 NTYHIETDT
+371 
-380 DSDASNT
+380 
-387 KEVIQD
+387 
-393 LGVDI
+393 
-398 DGKHYIVNLGDR
+398 
-410 FWDSH
+410 
-415 FLEPT
+415 
-420 IIELNYILNLMK
+420 
-432 NKEIDNLLEYN
+432 
-443 INKDEEL
+443 
-450 WTFIKYHNNVLA
+450 
-462 TARTR
+462 
-467 YDDRILSY
+467 
-475 FSIPKLS
+475 
-482 NDFSNSL
+482 
-489 EYLQIHYLPKE
+489 
-500 PKKPLF
+500 
-506 AANIQ
+506 
-511 GFSSTQLQAL
+511 
-521 EEYKIKK
+521 
-528 AKYDEK
+528 
-534 LKWYELYKVKYERE
+534 
-548 QQIFNQKFKEYFSE
+548 
-562 IIFYQNRLYSHKKTQ
+562 
-577 EKIILNAIIQQINQK
+577 
-592 DITYFNLYSVIE
+592 
-604 FLKENKAYYKYIDLN
+604 
-619 EIQDLILN
+619 
-627 DLDNK
+627 
-632 LGYFYCLYV
+632 
-641 CINLIVLREDK
+641 
-652 NTYFTQATAINNL
+652 
-665 GYNSTFTKIFIL
+665 
-677 DKEKLNDTYLDAR
+677 
-690 KRLYKSINTLK
+690 
-701 EKRNEKIKDI
+701 
-711 QDYLN
+711 
-716 KEISLQDNLNN
+716 
-727 QSFNTKENDVNLI
+727 
-740 LNEVFN
+740 
-746 IEQFYDKNTNTIVLK
+746 
-761 TNNIKIIFL
+761 
-770 DKVNLQDLQDN
+770 
-781 SNNTS
+781 
-786 FISMSNLI
+786 
-794 HIYDNHCDIFAK
+794 
-806 DRSVLD
+806 
-812 IKDIEEKYQIDFKSL
+812 
-827 DIKIFL
+827 
-833 NSTLLTGSNELPNNP
+833 
-848 FYFGELDQDN
+848 
-858 TIKQDTPSYYF
+858 
-869 SPKDESSGLGRLSIF
+869 
-884 YKNDELCLLNYSI
+884 LNYSI

-1010 SQKKVNNEYVILQ
+1010 SQKKVNNEFAILQ

-1107 FNIDLKDIE
+1107 FNIDLKDLKDIE

-1149 FIIPKNIAKVYK
+1149 FIILKNIAKVYK

-1194 KELNEYHFSFLAPA
+1194 KELNEYHLTFLAPA

-1245 SENNAQEIIPDNVI
+1245 SENKIKAKNKDVNINNGTKYTNTTKSNNISSSENNAQEIIPDNVI

-1285 LEDVSYTFVPA
+1285 LEDVSYTFVPV

>member
-1 MSKNIK
+1 MDR
-7 TQEAKLD
+7 ELF
-14 LITKFL
+14 ITRLAFI
-20 DYANCADAS
+20 N
-29 YAMLQYV
+29 
-36 FKGIIKYK
+36 
-44 NDNGNE
+44 ND
-50 LEKKVDTQR
+50 
-59 LGDKHNNQNSTYAR
+59 
-73 AIQARFEQN
+73 
-82 KIVKIEPKY
+82 
-91 CISLINTCFDSKEIT
+91 EI
-106 LDNDISRVGLNDAL
+106 D
-120 SKRTIDFVNRFKLLK
+120 TIDK
-135 HQPNTTSGFSATLF
+135 
-149 EDTKDNNQKII
+149 
-160 VIRGTEPTSNFSVD
+160 
-174 ILDADVDLALG
+174 
-185 KVPYNQYLDM
+185 
-195 IKFYSECVKEFP
+195 
-207 NIIKDK
+207 
-213 GLVIVG
+213 
-219 HSLGGALAQLLTLSL
+219 
-234 ASVNSS
+234 NSS
-240 ANVKEI
+240 IA
-246 YTFNSPGAKE
+246 Y
-256 LKALNLNQ
+256 LKALYQCENSIAINYNQ
-264 IYRIDG
+264 
-270 KIINSDN
+270 
-277 KEQALFY
+277 
-284 QIRSY
+284 
-289 KYQKSIEINLI
+289 
-300 GYDSNL
+300 
-306 FQNIKSYF
+306 
-314 HNKTNLKEHYIF
+314 
-326 IKTNII
+326 
-332 YSKSTNYFYDI
+332 
-343 FEVDE
+343 
-348 VFINCVNQ
+348 
-356 LLTNLN
+356 
-362 IKNILATSD
+362 
-371 NTYHIETDT
+371 
-380 DSDASNT
+380 
-387 KEVIQD
+387 
-393 LGVDI
+393 
-398 DGKHYIVNLGDR
+398 
-410 FWDSH
+410 
-415 FLEPT
+415 
-420 IIELNYILNLMK
+420 
-432 NKEIDNLLEYN
+432 
-443 INKDEEL
+443 EEL
-450 WTFIKYHNNVLA
+450 
-462 TARTR
+462 
-467 YDDRILSY
+467 
-475 FSIPKLS
+475 
-482 NDFSNSL
+482 
-489 EYLQIHYLPKE
+489 
-500 PKKPLF
+500 
-506 AANIQ
+506 
-511 GFSSTQLQAL
+511 
-521 EEYKIKK
+521 
-528 AKYDEK
+528 
-534 LKWYELYKVKYERE
+534 
-548 QQIFNQKFKEYFSE
+548 
-562 IIFYQNRLYSHKKTQ
+562 
-577 EKIILNAIIQQINQK
+577 
-592 DITYFNLYSVIE
+592 
-604 FLKENKAYYKYIDLN
+604 
-619 EIQDLILN
+619 
-627 DLDNK
+627 
-632 LGYFYCLYV
+632 
-641 CINLIVLREDK
+641 
-652 NTYFTQATAINNL
+652 FTQATAINNL

-897 IENSLNIKLEC
+897 LENSLNIKLEC

-1107 FNIDLKDIE
+1107 FNIDLKDLKDIE

-1167 ENKDLGVGYFTQLHE
+1167 KNKDLGAGYFTQLHE
-1182 YDKIIKNALEDN
+1182 YDKIIKNSLEDN

-1245 SENNAQEIIPDNVI
+1245 KI
-1259 RIQTQDGS
+1259 
-1267 GEFIEIV
+1267 
-1274 FPSQLELNDKP
+1274 
-1285 LEDVSYTFVPA
+1285 
-1296 LRGIKQFFKDTEYL
+1296 
-1310 KPRTLTK
+1310 
-1317 DEVLQIVDKL
+1317 
-1327 PKNVRD
+1327 
-1333 KRRRIVEN
+1333 
-1341 KEELDKLWKK
+1341 
-1351 LTKNSE
+1351 
-1357 EFENK
+1357 
-1362 VDKKYGQPIYMRKL
+1362 
-1376 DDQTIIQYKKTSKS
+1376 
-1390 GGETIEINSNKP
+1390 
-1402 RGNLKTIHIENGIKN
+1402 
-1417 EI
+1417 

>member
-1 MSKNIK
+1 MLN
-7 TQEAKLD
+7 T
-14 LITKFL
+14 FL
-20 DYANCADAS
+20 Y
-29 YAMLQYV
+29 
-36 FKGIIKYK
+36 
-44 NDNGNE
+44 
-50 LEKKVDTQR
+50 
-59 LGDKHNNQNSTYAR
+59 
-73 AIQARFEQN
+73 
-82 KIVKIEPKY
+82 
-91 CISLINTCFDSKEIT
+91 
-106 LDNDISRVGLNDAL
+106 
-120 SKRTIDFVNRFKLLK
+120 
-135 HQPNTTSGFSATLF
+135 
-149 EDTKDNNQKII
+149 
-160 VIRGTEPTSNFSVD
+160 
-174 ILDADVDLALG
+174 
-185 KVPYNQYLDM
+185 
-195 IKFYSECVKEFP
+195 
-207 NIIKDK
+207 
-213 GLVIVG
+213 
-219 HSLGGALAQLLTLSL
+219 
-234 ASVNSS
+234 
-240 ANVKEI
+240 
-246 YTFNSPGAKE
+246 
-256 LKALNLNQ
+256 
-264 IYRIDG
+264 
-270 KIINSDN
+270 
-277 KEQALFY
+277 
-284 QIRSY
+284 
-289 KYQKSIEINLI
+289 
-300 GYDSNL
+300 
-306 FQNIKSYF
+306 
-314 HNKTNLKEHYIF
+314 
-326 IKTNII
+326 
-332 YSKSTNYFYDI
+332 
-343 FEVDE
+343 
-348 VFINCVNQ
+348 
-356 LLTNLN
+356 
-362 IKNILATSD
+362 
-371 NTYHIETDT
+371 
-380 DSDASNT
+380 
-387 KEVIQD
+387 
-393 LGVDI
+393 
-398 DGKHYIVNLGDR
+398 
-410 FWDSH
+410 
-415 FLEPT
+415 
-420 IIELNYILNLMK
+420 ELNYHHTKKTNSLVSAIFNLM
-432 NKEIDNLLEYN
+432 
-443 INKDEEL
+443 
-450 WTFIKYHNNVLA
+450 
-462 TARTR
+462 
-467 YDDRILSY
+467 
-475 FSIPKLS
+475 
-482 NDFSNSL
+482 
-489 EYLQIHYLPKE
+489 
-500 PKKPLF
+500 
-506 AANIQ
+506 
-511 GFSSTQLQAL
+511 
-521 EEYKIKK
+521 
-528 AKYDEK
+528 
-534 LKWYELYKVKYERE
+534 
-548 QQIFNQKFKEYFSE
+548 
-562 IIFYQNRLYSHKKTQ
+562 
-577 EKIILNAIIQQINQK
+577 QK
-592 DITYFNLYSVIE
+592 DKNFYIKHLDLKDIDEINIE
-604 FLKENKAYYKYIDLN
+604 SDISLLRA
-619 EIQDLILN
+619 
-627 DLDNK
+627 
-632 LGYFYCLYV
+632 LYV
-641 CINLIVLREDK
+641 CKEYVFYKE
-652 NTYFTQATAINNL
+652 NNETFL
-665 GYNSTFTKIFIL
+665 NSSVIGYNSTFTKIFIL

-897 IENSLNIKLEC
+897 LENSLNIKLEC

-1010 SQKKVNNEYVILQ
+1010 SQKKVNHEYVILQ

-1100 QNKALNE
+1100 QDKALNE
-1107 FNIDLKDIE
+1107 FNIDLKDLKDIE

-1245 SENNAQEIIPDNVI
+1245 SENNAQEKITHLSN
-1259 RIQTQDGS
+1259 DGQNLLKN
-1267 GEFIEIV
+1267 IE
-1274 FPSQLELNDKP
+1274 K
-1285 LEDVSYTFVPA
+1285 
-1296 LRGIKQFFKDTEYL
+1296 LRL
-1310 KPRTLTK
+1310 KPYNDQNGKEITSYVKGATIGYGHLIGQNEWDLYKNGITLQ
-1317 DEVLQIVDKL
+1317 EADKL
-1327 PKNVRD
+1327 FKSDLLPF
-1333 KRRRIVEN
+1333 EN
-1341 KEELDKLWKK
+1341 AV
-1351 LTKNSE
+1351 KNSINSSLAQN
-1357 EFENK
+1357 EFDALVILCFNIGIDNFKNSSVAKIINGEKTGYKTLKEAWMAWNKSQNK
-1362 VDKKYGQPIYMRKL
+1362 VMQGL
-1376 DDQTIIQYKKTSKS
+1376 
-1390 GGETIEINSNKP
+1390 INRRNA
-1402 RGNLKTIHIENGIKN
+1402 E
-1417 EI
+1417 

>member
-1 MSKNIK
+1 
-7 TQEAKLD
+7 
-14 LITKFL
+14 
-20 DYANCADAS
+20 
-29 YAMLQYV
+29 
-36 FKGIIKYK
+36 
-44 NDNGNE
+44 
-50 LEKKVDTQR
+50 
-59 LGDKHNNQNSTYAR
+59 
-73 AIQARFEQN
+73 
-82 KIVKIEPKY
+82 
-91 CISLINTCFDSKEIT
+91 
-106 LDNDISRVGLNDAL
+106 
-120 SKRTIDFVNRFKLLK
+120 
-135 HQPNTTSGFSATLF
+135 
-149 EDTKDNNQKII
+149 
-160 VIRGTEPTSNFSVD
+160 
-174 ILDADVDLALG
+174 
-185 KVPYNQYLDM
+185 
-195 IKFYSECVKEFP
+195 
-207 NIIKDK
+207 
-213 GLVIVG
+213 
-219 HSLGGALAQLLTLSL
+219 
-234 ASVNSS
+234 
-240 ANVKEI
+240 
-246 YTFNSPGAKE
+246 
-256 LKALNLNQ
+256 
-264 IYRIDG
+264 
-270 KIINSDN
+270 
-277 KEQALFY
+277 
-284 QIRSY
+284 
-289 KYQKSIEINLI
+289 
-300 GYDSNL
+300 
-306 FQNIKSYF
+306 
-314 HNKTNLKEHYIF
+314 
-326 IKTNII
+326 
-332 YSKSTNYFYDI
+332 
-343 FEVDE
+343 
-348 VFINCVNQ
+348 
-356 LLTNLN
+356 
-362 IKNILATSD
+362 
-371 NTYHIETDT
+371 
-380 DSDASNT
+380 
-387 KEVIQD
+387 
-393 LGVDI
+393 
-398 DGKHYIVNLGDR
+398 
-410 FWDSH
+410 
-415 FLEPT
+415 
-420 IIELNYILNLMK
+420 
-432 NKEIDNLLEYN
+432 
-443 INKDEEL
+443 
-450 WTFIKYHNNVLA
+450 
-462 TARTR
+462 
-467 YDDRILSY
+467 
-475 FSIPKLS
+475 
-482 NDFSNSL
+482 
-489 EYLQIHYLPKE
+489 
-500 PKKPLF
+500 
-506 AANIQ
+506 
-511 GFSSTQLQAL
+511 
-521 EEYKIKK
+521 
-528 AKYDEK
+528 
-534 LKWYELYKVKYERE
+534 
-548 QQIFNQKFKEYFSE
+548 
-562 IIFYQNRLYSHKKTQ
+562 
-577 EKIILNAIIQQINQK
+577 
-592 DITYFNLYSVIE
+592 
-604 FLKENKAYYKYIDLN
+604 
-619 EIQDLILN
+619 
-627 DLDNK
+627 
-632 LGYFYCLYV
+632 
-641 CINLIVLREDK
+641 
-652 NTYFTQATAINNL
+652 
-665 GYNSTFTKIFIL
+665 
-677 DKEKLNDTYLDAR
+677 
-690 KRLYKSINTLK
+690 
-701 EKRNEKIKDI
+701 
-711 QDYLN
+711 
-716 KEISLQDNLNN
+716 
-727 QSFNTKENDVNLI
+727 
-740 LNEVFN
+740 
-746 IEQFYDKNTNTIVLK
+746 KNTNTIVLK

-770 DKVNLQDLQDN
+770 DKVNLQDN

-1100 QNKALNE
+1100 QDKALNE
-1107 FNIDLKDIE
+1107 FNIDLKDLKDIE

-1245 SENNAQEIIPDNVI
+1245 SENNAQEKITHLSN
-1259 RIQTQDGS
+1259 DGQNLLKN
-1267 GEFIEIV
+1267 IE
-1274 FPSQLELNDKP
+1274 K
-1285 LEDVSYTFVPA
+1285 
-1296 LRGIKQFFKDTEYL
+1296 LRL
-1310 KPRTLTK
+1310 KPYNDQNGKEITSYVKGATIGYGHLIGQNEWDLYKNGITLQ
-1317 DEVLQIVDKL
+1317 EADKL
-1327 PKNVRD
+1327 FKSDLLPF
-1333 KRRRIVEN
+1333 EN
-1341 KEELDKLWKK
+1341 AV
-1351 LTKNSE
+1351 KNSINSSLAQN
-1357 EFENK
+1357 EFDALVILCFNIGIDNFKNSSVAKIINGEKTGYKTLKEAWMAWNKSQNK
-1362 VDKKYGQPIYMRKL
+1362 VMQGLINRRNAEYKL
-1376 DDQTIIQYKKTSKS
+1376 YIQ
-1390 GGETIEINSNKP
+1390 GGYEKW
-1402 RGNLKTIHIENGIKN
+1402 
-1417 EI
+1417 